1 MMAPGVPSTRPAP
14 GVTHIEMDET
24 IEVWTEE
31 KGVRTLTKEE
41 FVAEFGAEEWAIFR
55 GENVPELSPEDA
67 KRLGEKMQQQAEV
80 NAKLARDGLTLDDL
94 FVEGDDEGG
103 DLSDFE
109 GREYDWEGALRDLDE
124 REAREREEREA

>member
-1 MMAPGVPSTRPAP
+1 MTPGVLSTRPAP

-31 KGVRTLTKEE
+31 KGVRILTKEE
-41 FVAEFGAEEWAIFR
+41 FIAEFGEDEWASFH
-55 GENVPELSPEDA
+55 GETGPELSPEDA
-67 KRLGEKMQQQAEV
+67 ARLGEKMQQQAEV

-103 DLSDFE
+103 DLSDFQ

>member
-1 MMAPGVPSTRPAP
+1 MPDIHVNGVLHRDIT
-14 GVTHIEMDET
+14 
-24 IEVWTEE
+24 WEE
-31 KGVRTLTKEE
+31 
-41 FVAEFGAEEWAIFR
+41 AERLAEES
-55 GENVPELSPEDA
+55 EPPELSPEDA
-67 KRLGEKMQQQAEV
+67 ARLGEKMQQQAEV